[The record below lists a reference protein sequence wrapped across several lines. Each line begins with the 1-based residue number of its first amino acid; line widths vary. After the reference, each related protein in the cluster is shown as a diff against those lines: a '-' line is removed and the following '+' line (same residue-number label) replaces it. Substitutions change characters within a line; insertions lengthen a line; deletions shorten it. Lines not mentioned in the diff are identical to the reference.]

1 MIYIEDREGVFDAPL
16 DKVWELVKAH
26 TTEGSLIHPSA
37 KNLMTNLLNENTFIN
52 TWDEEINAQYIQI
65 KMKGTVFYPL
75 GIAFEVKE
83 GPFAGSTYFIYYLPM
98 DNNKTRV
105 VIAGEF
111 KSASIDPTVDDDQRL
126 RSIVLSRFEKMFEED
141 YAYLKS
147 M

>member
-1 MIYIEDREGVFDAPL
+1 MVYIEDRDGIFDAPL

-37 KNLMTNLLNENTFIN
+37 KNVVTTLLNENTFIN
-52 TWDEEINAQYIQI
+52 SWSEEINAQSIQI

-75 GIAFEVKE
+75 GIAFEMIE

-98 DNNKTRV
+98 DDNKTKV

-111 KSASIDPTVDDDQRL
+111 RSVSIDSTIDDDERL
-126 RSIVLSRFEKMFEED
+126 RSIVLSRFEKVFEED
-141 YAYLKS
+141 CAYLKII
-147 M
+147 